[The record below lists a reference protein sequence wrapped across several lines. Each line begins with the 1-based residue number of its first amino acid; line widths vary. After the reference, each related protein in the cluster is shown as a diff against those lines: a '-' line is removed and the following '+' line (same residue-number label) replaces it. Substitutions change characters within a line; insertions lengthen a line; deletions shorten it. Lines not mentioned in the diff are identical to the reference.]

1 MHALTVAPRR
11 TLPSIL
17 GSVVASMAALARH
30 LQRNSKLVRP
40 YSGRPHRAP
49 KRCSNVRAGFFLRH
63 VFQLSDVVCR
73 PAAECWIGHVLI
85 SKKVHIENVKMLRL
99 TKSSPSAAGPEL
111 MHGTIPDMTEV
122 ASVIFQWM

>member
-1 MHALTVAPRR
+1 V
-11 TLPSIL
+11 PSQQSPKQVTEL
-17 GSVVASMAALARH
+17 C
-30 LQRNSKLVRP
+30 SK
-40 YSGRPHRAP
+40 
-49 KRCSNVRAGFFLRH
+49 VRARLLLRH
-63 VFQLSDVVCR
+63 VFQLCDVACR